1 MCQRP
6 DIAGTLKFINST
18 ANKYNSSVGQHEPEN
33 KKNTSQIK
41 IFGGHNKT
49 VNKTSLPT
57 FSM

>member
-6 DIAGTLKFINST
+6 DIAGTLEFINST

-41 IFGGHNKT
+41 FLAVT
-49 VNKTSLPT
+49 VKQ
-57 FSM
+57 